1 MVLVA
6 EPVMAFLVLP
16 VRQTR
21 STYIK
26 VIWPL
31 VVTVLE
37 CMLWPQA
44 VRVEMAAPIRMRIVA
59 EPTLQTAFLAVLV
72 PRLTFGLSTA
82 LFHLQ
87 PSLLLE
93 FMQFLA
99 VAMAEMVAEII
110 RVVMRALGVM
120 AQLAVQC
127 MYPIPLQ
134 S

>member
-1 MVLVA
+1 MALVA

-37 CMLWPQA
+37 FMLWPQA
-44 VRVEMAAPIRMRIVA
+44 VRVEMAVTIRMQIVA
-59 EPTLQTAFLAVLV
+59 EPTLQTAFLVVLV
-72 PRLTFGLSTA
+72 PLLMLRGELVLLGLQA
-82 LFHLQ
+82 
-87 PSLLLE
+87 SLLPE
-93 FMQFLA
+93 FMQCLA
-99 VAMAEMVAEII
+99 EVMAEMVAEII
-110 RVVMRALGVM
+110 RVVMRAPGVM

-127 MYPIPLQ
+127 LY
-134 S
+134 